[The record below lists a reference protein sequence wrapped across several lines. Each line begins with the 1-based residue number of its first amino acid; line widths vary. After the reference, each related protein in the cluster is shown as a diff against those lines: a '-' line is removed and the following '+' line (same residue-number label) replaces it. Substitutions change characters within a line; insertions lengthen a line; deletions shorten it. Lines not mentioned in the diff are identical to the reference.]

1 MSRVPRVR
9 RLRRRG
15 AITQPPTTGPR
26 ASTDT
31 ADTADATRR
40 HDPRLTVRALCLVLT
55 GMAAALLVWGAQAV
69 HAVYEAR
76 ETRVAARTP
85 VPAAPGTR
93 PVAWWNQGDDSWRER
108 VFSVV
113 RVEPAVPSAPPP
125 PGLPRWPEPG
135 EAFVSPALLGLMPPA
150 ATRYGDLA
158 GTVAREGLADPGELF
173 VYVRPPSGLRVQGY
187 ETTLGIS
194 GFGARGPAAD
204 PYFVSQSFDRP
215 RSDLHTLLA
224 CQLGLPVA
232 VLLIVAA
239 RLGARRPDR
248 RPAAYATGTGRFG
261 HARIALGACVR
272 PLGAGA
278 LLAGVPLTALTLTGV
293 RLPLTGYPVAAG
305 DLAPLRWQFPIAL
318 AGAWA
323 VLCLLFAALH
333 PRVRPPGPAR
343 SRAARPG
350 AARPRA
356 ARPQPSAWPGVL
368 CLTGG
373 LAVVSGAATGQ
384 ATGTRLFVL
393 GTALVLAGLPPLLGR
408 AAARICARL
417 TGRGTGDAAR
427 LAGGRWAAARPAVFA
442 RACAAL
448 VVVLGPAA
456 QALVM
461 VTDLTDAARN
471 ATVLGRRLDDRLLEV
486 RSAPADARA
495 HARFVAALA
504 PGDRVLRVV
513 PGGDASGT
521 GGPPVLV
528 GDCGDLAALGAL
540 RSCPRER
547 AVPAHQVYRQRT
559 PRTEALRWM
568 GFGPVHVRAAGSR
581 AGSPS
586 PATAPQGPF
595 VVLTSGPEG
604 RERAERAALATLPL
618 PQVGVPGDDDVI
630 GGRARAR
637 QADWVLLMAAAGFLL
652 LALTGAAGLLHAFLD
667 GAAALRP
674 PAGYAGGVRFH
685 LRVAWW
691 AMGVPMVCALG
702 LATVSTGLLAGVNL
716 GFLSPSGGSPLGL
729 LGVGLAVALAV
740 CAAATL
746 GGGLLAAR
754 YAHRWGKRGG

>member
-1 MSRVPRVR
+1 MSRLWR
-9 RLRRRG
+9 RA
-15 AITQPPTTGPR
+15 AIAKVHTTGPR
-26 ASTDT
+26 AS
-31 ADTADATRR
+31 ADPADAARR

-55 GMAAALLVWGAQAV
+55 AMAAALLVWGALAV
-69 HAVYEAR
+69 HTVYEAR

-108 VFSVV
+108 AFSVV

-187 ETTLGIS
+187 RTTLGIS
-194 GFGARGPAAD
+194 GFGARGPATD

-215 RSDLHTLLA
+215 RSDLHALLA

-232 VLLIVAA
+232 VLLIVAT
-239 RLGARRPDR
+239 RLGARRRDR
-248 RPAAYATGTGRFG
+248 RPAAYATGAGRFG
-261 HARIALGACVR
+261 HARFALGACVR

-278 LLAGVPLTALTLTGV
+278 LLAGLPLTALTLTGV
-293 RLPLTGYPVAAG
+293 RLPLTGYPVAAA
-305 DLAPLRWQFPIAL
+305 DLAPLRWQFPLAL

-333 PRVRPPGPAR
+333 PRVRPPG
-343 SRAARPG
+343 S
-350 AARPRA
+350 ARPRA
-356 ARPQPSAWPGVL
+356 ARTRAARPLPSAWPGAL

-393 GTALVLAGLPPLLGR
+393 GTALLIAGLPPLLGR
-408 AAARICARL
+408 AAARVCARL

-495 HARFVAALA
+495 HARFVAALD

-513 PGGDASGT
+513 PGDDASGT

-528 GDCGDLAALGAL
+528 GDCGDLAALGDL

-547 AVPAHQVYRQRT
+547 AVPAHEVYRQRT

-581 AGSPS
+581 AASPS
-586 PATAPQGPF
+586 PATATATATATQGPF

-618 PQVGVPGDDDVI
+618 PHVGVPGDDDVI

-637 QADWVLLMAAAGFLL
+637 QADWVLLMASAGFLL
-652 LALTGAAGLLHAFLD
+652 LALTGAAGLLHAFLG
-667 GAAALRP
+667 GADALRP
-674 PAGYAGGVRFH
+674 PAGYPGGVRFH

-691 AMGVPMVCALG
+691 AMGVPMACALG
-702 LATVSTGLLAGVNL
+702 LATVFAGLLAGVNL
-716 GFLSPSGGSPLGL
+716 GFLSPSGSSPLGL

-740 CAAATL
+740 CAAATV

-754 YAHRWGKRGG
+754 YTHRWGKRGG

>member
-1 MSRVPRVR
+1 MS
-9 RLRRRG
+9 RLRRPG
-15 AITQPPTTGPR
+15 AIARPPTTGPR
-26 ASTDT
+26 AS
-31 ADTADATRR
+31 ADAADATRR

-69 HAVYEAR
+69 QAVYEAR

-150 ATRYGDLA
+150 ATRYGELA
-158 GTVAREGLADPGELF
+158 GTVAREGLADSGELF

-187 ETTLGIS
+187 GTTLGIS
-194 GFGARGPAAD
+194 GFGAPGPATD

-215 RSDLHTLLA
+215 RSDLHALLA

-239 RLGARRPDR
+239 RLGARQRDR
-248 RPAAYATGTGRFG
+248 RPAAYAIGAGRSG
-261 HARIALGACVR
+261 HARIALGECVR

-293 RLPLTGYPVAAG
+293 RLPLTGYPVAAA
-305 DLAPLRWQFPIAL
+305 DLAPLRWQFPLAL

-323 VLCLLFAALH
+323 ILCLLFAALR
-333 PRVRPPGPAR
+333 PRVRPPGSGRPRAAR
-343 SRAARPG
+343 SRAARSL
-350 AARPRA
+350 
-356 ARPQPSAWPGVL
+356 PSAWPGVL

-393 GTALVLAGLPPLLGR
+393 GAALVLAGLPPLLGR
-408 AAARICARL
+408 AAARACARL
-417 TGRGTGDAAR
+417 TVRGTGDAAR

-448 VVVLGPAA
+448 VVMLGPAA

-547 AVPAHQVYRQRT
+547 AVPAHEVYRQRT

-581 AGSPS
+581 AGSPAT
-586 PATAPQGPF
+586 ATAPQGPF

-618 PQVGVPGDDDVI
+618 PHVAVPGDDDVV

-637 QADWVLLMAAAGFLL
+637 QADWVLLLAAAGFLL

-667 GAAALRP
+667 GADALRP
-674 PAGYAGGVRFH
+674 PAGYAGDVRFH

-702 LATVSTGLLAGVNL
+702 LATVFTGLLAGVNL
-716 GFLSPSGGSPLGL
+716 AFLSPSGGSPLGL
-729 LGVGLAVALAV
+729 LGGGLAVALAV
-740 CAAATL
+740 CAAATV

-754 YAHRWGKRGG
+754 CTHRWGKRGD